1 VRIILTGAT
10 GFVGGEAL
18 TQLLANEH
26 IDGVTCISRRPVAID
41 HPKLTTMIHPDFS
54 VWPAGQMKALAM
66 HDATIWTLGAK
77 ASDISDPVEYE
88 KVTVKSTLA
97 FASSICD
104 SVGHIF
110 RFCYLSGMG
119 ADPEETSTFP
129 WQRTT
134 RHMKG
139 RAERGLADL
148 AKLDGNFRASSFRPG
163 GILPN
168 TTSWWLSSILSPIAI
183 RVDLL
188 CRAMIAEAIREDP
201 PAYQVLS
208 NRAIRA
214 EAERRSP

>member
-1 VRIILTGAT
+1 
-10 GFVGGEAL
+10 
-18 TQLLANEH
+18 
-26 IDGVTCISRRPVAID
+26 
-41 HPKLTTMIHPDFS
+41 
-54 VWPAGQMKALAM
+54 
-66 HDATIWTLGAK
+66 
-77 ASDISDPVEYE
+77 
-88 KVTVKSTLA
+88 
-97 FASSICD
+97 
-104 SVGHIF
+104 
-110 RFCYLSGMG
+110 
-119 ADPEETSTFP
+119 
-129 WQRTT
+129 
-134 RHMKG
+134 MKG

-214 EAERRSP
+214 EAERSSP